1 MRDAPSEPGAEWPA
15 PGPGTWELD
24 TAHFDPTVSRP
35 MRDMMEIALER
46 GLGEG
51 FELAGAPL
59 GAMKAAFVHGR
70 FYSSMVPLVGGGR
83 NLPLPP
89 KPVMWALTRLHP
101 AFRRRAKQSVKAID
115 RQFWLQEFARWEREW
130 KPKLQVTNRR
140 LGDIDVTTLDD
151 GELAAHLGTIWA
163 HVEWAGTLHFRLHAS
178 DLAPIGRLL
187 VAASEWGLD
196 VGEVMTTL
204 AGSSPATSAPSRA
217 LAEIAE
223 EVERHSRM
231 AAITSLDDVRST
243 SERAG
248 QLLDDYLSEF
258 GNRVTTGYDIRN
270 RTLIELPEV
279 ILSSIR
285 NAARADLEGAAVT
298 GERAFDSLSAH
309 LDPADRLEFADLVQ
323 QARILY
329 GLRDENGPITVE
341 WPTGILRH
349 AVVETGRRL
358 VRTGR
363 IDDGEHV
370 FDATIGELR
379 GLLNQTSGPTAQDL
393 AARCVER
400 MSWIGMD
407 PPAIIG
413 PAPNIP
419 DIDVLPG
426 RMPEMMRAIL
436 MVTTLIDEG
445 DLSGPDSSPDEA
457 VAASANT
464 TVLTGTGVGTEIVRG
479 IARVV
484 ADADEAFERADP
496 GDIIVTRLTVP
507 TFNAILAMSGG
518 VVTEGGGLLSHT
530 AVIARELGIAAVIGV
545 SGALTRIPDG
555 AEIEIDPINGT
566 VTLV

>member
-1 MRDAPSEPGAEWPA
+1 MSNSGTDWPA

-35 MRDMMEIALER
+35 IRDMMEIAFER

-59 GAMKAAFVHGR
+59 GAMNAAFVNGR

-83 NLPLPP
+83 DLPLPP
-89 KPVMWALTRLHP
+89 KPVMWVLTRLHP
-101 AFRRRAKQSVKAID
+101 AFRRRAKQSVTAID
-115 RQFWLQEFARWEREW
+115 GRYWLQEFARWEREW
-130 KPKLQVTNRR
+130 KPKLQATNRR
-140 LGDIDVTTLDD
+140 LGEVDVAALDA
-151 GELAAHLGTIWA
+151 GELAAHLGKVWE
-163 HVEWAGTLHFRLHAS
+163 HVEWAGTLHFRLHTS

-187 VAASEWGLD
+187 VATTGWGLD
-196 VGEVMTTL
+196 PGEVMTTL

-217 LAEIAE
+217 LAEIADE
-223 EVERHSRM
+223 IGESSNGG
-231 AAITSLDDVRST
+231 AIDSLDDVRAVSD
-243 SERAG
+243 RAAE
-248 QLLDDYLSEF
+248 LLDDYLAEF

-270 RTLIELPEV
+270 RTLVELPGV
-279 ILSSIR
+279 VLSSIL
-285 NAARADLEGAAVT
+285 NAARPDLNAATAT
-298 GERAFDSLSAH
+298 GDRAFSQLSDR
-309 LDPADRLEFADLVQ
+309 LDPADRAEFGDLVE
-323 QARILY
+323 QARTLY

-349 AVVETGRRL
+349 AIVEAGHRL
-358 VRTGR
+358 VDAGTLE
-363 IDDGEHV
+363 DFEHV
-370 FDATIGELR
+370 FDATVAELR
-379 GLLNQTSGPTAQDL
+379 GLLTHTSGPTAQEL
-393 AARCVER
+393 SVRCAER
-400 MSWIGMD
+400 MSWIDMD

-413 PAPNIP
+413 PEPKLP
-419 DIDVLPG
+419 DVDLLPG
-426 RMPEMMRAIL
+426 KMPEMMRAIL

-445 DLSGPDSSPDEA
+445 DLDGGTRPA
-457 VAASANT
+457 
-464 TVLTGTGVGTEIVRG
+464 LTGTGVGTEIVRG

-545 SGALTRIPDG
+545 QGALTQIPDG
-555 AEIEIDPINGT
+555 AEIELDPINGT